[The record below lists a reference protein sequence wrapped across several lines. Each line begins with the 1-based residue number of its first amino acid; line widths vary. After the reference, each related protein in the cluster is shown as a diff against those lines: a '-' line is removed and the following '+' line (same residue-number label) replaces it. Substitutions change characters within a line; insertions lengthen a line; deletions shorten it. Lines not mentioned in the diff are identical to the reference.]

1 MVDDADLLT
10 PSDLGKKL
18 IVALRSVTDTQALM
32 QAVADRSCAALSRE
46 LTARLDAME
55 QATSLWHDDLVRVP
69 TDVQKAITGT
79 EAIFEARLATLRAVD
94 DHSTQERQLIL
105 GHVTENLRSAREYL
119 QSELVGNKQLY
130 LEKFTA
136 IEDTITVLKDTIND
150 RFTQNDQ
157 NTEKAFNAAKT
168 AVGEQNAS
176 NTASAAKSENNL
188 TKLIESLNDSIKTL
202 SETTDKRIEQN
213 KSNTDDKIENLKEQ
227 VARLDNR
234 ISSGD
239 AGKKSGGEAVLWMF
253 GVATF
258 VSTLLTI
265 GTIIFTLSRH
275 T

>member
-1 MVDDADLLT
+1 MS
-10 PSDLGKKL
+10 PR
-18 IVALRSVTDTQALM
+18 IF
-32 QAVADRSCAALSRE
+32 AAPES
-46 LTARLDAME
+46 
-55 QATSLWHDDLVRVP
+55 
-69 TDVQKAITGT
+69 
-79 EAIFEARLATLRAVD
+79 IF
-94 DHSTQERQLIL
+94 
-105 GHVTENLRSAREYL
+105 

-239 AGKKSGGEAVLWMF
+239 AGKKSGGKPCCGCSA
-253 GVATF
+253 
-258 VSTLLTI
+258 
-265 GTIIFTLSRH
+265 
-275 T
+275 